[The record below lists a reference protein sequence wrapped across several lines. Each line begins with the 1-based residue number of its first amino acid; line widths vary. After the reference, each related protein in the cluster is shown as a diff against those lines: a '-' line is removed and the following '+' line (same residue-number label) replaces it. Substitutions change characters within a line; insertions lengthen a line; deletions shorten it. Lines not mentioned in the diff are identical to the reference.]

1 MSKPKYLF
9 LDLETTGLDQHRNRI
24 LECAAV
30 VTDSNLEVIGKPF
43 EMVCNYDIDRGYA
56 PDGFVQ
62 DMHEKNG
69 LWEDCRK
76 TSFTVV
82 DLSNNLYDFIKQVPE
97 WEDKKPIL
105 AGATVHF
112 DRRFLKRWCENA
124 EKLLGHRHLDT
135 SSLKMIMVDVFGKPF
150 EKGNAHRAMADVE
163 ESLAQAREIY
173 ASLRERSPAQSEMDD
188 YLGRFK

>member
-1 MSKPKYLF
+1 MTKPKYLF

-30 VTDSNLEVIGKPF
+30 VTDSNLVASSFF

-56 PDGFVQ
+56 PDEFVQ

-76 TSFTVV
+76 TAYTVV

-112 DRRFLKRWCENA
+112 DRRFLKRWCEKA
-124 EKLLGHRHLDT
+124 EKLLGHRHLDV
-135 SSLKMIMVDVFGKPF
+135 SSLKMMMVDVFGNPF

-163 ESLAQAREIY
+163 ESLSQAREIY
-173 ASLRERSPAQSEMDD
+173 AAMKKNALAAGWANYD
-188 YLGRFK
+188 